1 MSLSNED
8 GAFRYP
14 WKAHIY
20 MILPLT
26 AMTLF
31 TALGFGWWGEGPY
44 SLFRE
49 LRTVYPFLSVLFHLI
64 TSWGNQLI
72 YCVYIV
78 LLIRAIYSDDTKTVW
93 NIIWFS
99 VLSLLFLG
107 IVLQLLKYGLGM
119 PRPGIPWPPR
129 PWSSTAYTSFPSGHT
144 ANILVSV
151 IPLGIWIRDLRF
163 RTLLSL
169 LAACMGISRIWLGVH
184 HPVDIAGGI
193 VFGSVAAWCIV
204 YFASSGF
211 GRIHM
216 KTRLLTS

>member
-1 MSLSNED
+1 MCLYEENAS
-8 GAFRYP
+8 FHYP
-14 WKAHIY
+14 WNIHSY
-20 MILPLT
+20 LILPLT
-26 AMTLF
+26 ALTLF
-31 TALGFGWWGEGPY
+31 TAFAFEWQGEEPY
-44 SLFRE
+44 HVFTE
-49 LRTVYPFLSVLFHLI
+49 LRAAYPFFSGLFLFI
-64 TSWGNQLI
+64 TEWGNPLLYCI
-72 YCVYIV
+72 YAV
-78 LLIRAIYSDDTKTVW
+78 LLIRAIRAGDIKTIR
-93 NIIWFS
+93 NIVCFS
-99 VLSLLFLG
+99 IVSLVFLG
-107 IVLQLLKYGLGM
+107 ILLQLLKYGLGM

-129 PWSSTAYTSFPSGHT
+129 PWSTAYTSFPSGHT

-216 KTRLLTS
+216 KTIKEKA